1 MTTTA
6 PRRVIFDTDPGVD
19 DAMALF
25 FLLRSPEL
33 TLDAVTTVFGN
44 VDVEQT
50 TRNACTLL
58 DLAGRADIPVAAG
71 AGRPLMPQR
80 LRQLEGG
87 VVHGDNGLG
96 GVKLP
101 TPSRPAGPQRA
112 AELIV
117 ERVMAA
123 PGEITLIA
131 VGPLTNIAL
140 ATCLEPHIVDHVRE
154 LIVMG
159 GAATVPGNASP
170 LAEANFHNDPE
181 AASIVLAAGFPL
193 ALVGL
198 DVTHQAL
205 ISLEGVEL
213 LRQRGGEVGAFIHAI
228 SNHYGAH
235 YARRTGR
242 PGFPMHDSAAV
253 LYAIDRTYF
262 ATEHWYLEVET
273 ASPRASGMVL
283 TDRRGRWDQ
292 APNADVCVDI
302 KAEPFLRL
310 YLDRLTT
317 SG

>member
-1 MTTTA
+1 MVQTP

-25 FLLRSPEL
+25 FLLQSPEL
-33 TLDAVTTVFGN
+33 TIDAVTTVFGN

-50 TRNACTLL
+50 TRNAIILL
-58 DLAGRADIPVAAG
+58 DIAGRTDIVVAPGAD
-71 AGRPLMPQR
+71 RPLMPHR
-80 LRQLEGG
+80 RRQLGG
-87 VVHGDNGLG
+87 AVVHGDNGLG
-96 GVKLP
+96 GVALP
-101 TPSRPAGPQRA
+101 EPSRPAGQQRA

-117 ERVMAA
+117 ERVMAS

-140 ATCLEPHIVDHVRE
+140 ATCLEPRIVEYVHE
-154 LIVMG
+154 LIIMG

-181 AASIVLAAGFPL
+181 AASIVLAAGYTL

-198 DVTHQAL
+198 DVTLQAL
-205 ISLEGVEL
+205 ISLEAVEQ
-213 LRQRGGEVGAFIHAI
+213 LRRDGGAVGAFTHAI

-235 YARRTGR
+235 YAQRTGR

-253 LYAIDRTYF
+253 MYAIDRGYF
-262 ATEHWYLEVET
+262 TTEHWYLEVET
-273 ASPRASGMVL
+273 TSPRASGMVM
-283 TDRRGRWDQ
+283 TDTRGRWQ
-292 APNADVCVDI
+292 HAPNANVCVSIDNDR
-302 KAEPFLRL
+302 FLRL

-317 SG
+317 P